1 MSPASFRP
9 RSVPLVSSQSQSGSF
24 PRLVDE
30 RGQREGLRWR
40 RSRSRSESCSCRA
53 LHSHRLRLPLGLQ
66 GRISHLGWSYNFPP
80 RLVIYH
86 EFSQHWIAEGLQEDL
101 RTANKTNWR
110 ELEPQSVDPKK
121 GWGFRGVHRA
131 IICGK
136 VGQVPV
142 QKILRNGRTVT
153 VFTVGT
159 GGMFDQRVVGDENLP
174 KPAQWHRIAV
184 HNDQL
189 GAFAVQKLVKNSAV
203 YVEGDIETRIYN
215 DSINDQVKNI
225 PEICL
230 RRDGKIRLMKSGES
244 AASISLDELSKL
256 TENLNILSYDNLA
269 LLLTNIG

>member
-1 MSPASFRP
+1 M
-9 RSVPLVSSQSQSGSF
+9 GG
-24 PRLVDE
+24 VDDYTD
-30 RGQREGLRWR
+30 
-40 RSRSRSESCSCRA
+40 SR
-53 LHSHRLRLPLGLQ
+53 
-66 GRISHLGWSYNFPP
+66 
-80 RLVIYH
+80 
-86 EFSQHWIAEGLQEDL
+86 
-101 RTANKTNWR
+101 R

-159 GGMFDQRVVGDENLP
+159 GGMFDQRVVGDADLP
-174 KPAQWHRIAV
+174 KPAQWHRIAI

-203 YVEGDIETRIYN
+203 YVEGDIETRVYN

-230 RRDGKIRLMKSGES
+230 RRDGKIRLIKSGES
-244 AASISLDELSKL
+244 AASISLDELSKF
-256 TENLNILSYDNLA
+256 TENLNILIYENLA
-269 LLLTNIG
+269 LLVFVVIMQL

>member
-1 MSPASFRP
+1 MNSLSNG
-9 RSVPLVSSQSQSGSF
+9 L
-24 PRLVDE
+24 LK
-30 RGQREGLRWR
+30 GLRRVLEQQRKPIDFYRKSQAWSSTVSFSDIDEKSEMGGDDDYTD
-40 RSRSRSESCSCRA
+40 SR
-53 LHSHRLRLPLGLQ
+53 
-66 GRISHLGWSYNFPP
+66 
-80 RLVIYH
+80 
-86 EFSQHWIAEGLQEDL
+86 
-101 RTANKTNWR
+101 R

-159 GGMFDQRVVGDENLP
+159 GGMFDQRVVGDADLP
-174 KPAQWHRIAV
+174 KPAQWHRIAI

-203 YVEGDIETRIYN
+203 YVEGDIETRVYN

-230 RRDGKIRLMKSGES
+230 RRDGMLICHSTRNFVVV
-244 AASISLDELSKL
+244 IFYSK
-256 TENLNILSYDNLA
+256 NK
-269 LLLTNIG
+269 